1 MLMLLAIRQIPASAA
16 ASKPSST
23 VASLGKAMFTDY
35 LWTVELAGALLL
47 IATVAA
53 ILIAQD
59 DDHDSEEAYDA
70 DSDTHPIARS

>member
-1 MLMLLAIRQIPASAA
+1 
-16 ASKPSST
+16 
-23 VASLGKAMFTDY
+23 MFTDY